1 MSKIILEFD
10 GTEEQEEAIDALNG
24 YNWKETV
31 KRIDN
36 ILRSTTRHD
45 VSVIENN
52 PASELEIKIAERYR
66 ELIRAELDNRGLSMD
81 N

>member
-10 GTEEQEEAIDALNG
+10 GIEEQEEANTALNG

-31 KRIDN
+31 RSVDN
-36 ILRSTTRHD
+36 ILRSTVKHD
-45 VSVIENN
+45 VSVLQNN

-66 ELIRAELDNRGLSMD
+66 ELIREELDNRGLSI
-81 N
+81 